1 MGNGVTSTAEH
12 GSPEHGVSRTEERK
26 GNGED
31 GSLGLMS
38 KKRELEK
45 PGKPAGHLLQ
55 ALSEVAAWAL

>member
-1 MGNGVTSTAEH
+1 MSTAEQL
-12 GSPEHGVSRTEERK
+12 GSPEHGVSRTEKRK
-26 GNGED
+26 GTGED
-31 GSLGLMS
+31 GPLGLMS